1 MVAYRYGLMVERGLR
16 REDGRRINELPMHGH
31 RTSRKPT
38 LQRCTKRWTCLA
50 KQQPGTT
57 RQKFLATLGPPIS
70 EALLYSCEVGKG
82 F

>member
-38 LQRCTKRWTCLA
+38 LHCIHARWEKVFENDRLY
-50 KQQPGTT
+50 PGN
-57 RQKFLATLGPPIS
+57 LGPWVRS
-70 EALLYSCEVGKG
+70 TDNFASQA
-82 F
+82 